1 LIKHFSVI
9 LFLLSALALDA
20 QDYPLTGHL
29 QNIKEKDIYFDNNN
43 TLIRP
48 ATGVEN
54 EIYDSLIFST
64 PNSGRQTWLGR
75 KLFDEHFIIGKDER
89 FKIILDPAV
98 DFRLNRDAIHDLG
111 YLNSRGIMVS
121 GNLDSKIYF
130 NTSFSENQG
139 VMPFQIWDYY
149 LKYGVIPG
157 YGRVKSLSVYPLTG
171 YNEYDFAAAYGSLAF
186 KASPNLAFTI
196 GYDKLFIGDGYR
208 SLILSDYSAPMM
220 YFKINAKFANFE
232 YNNIFTKA
240 LNPNYN
246 NISSLP
252 EITSVNSRYPA
263 KFISY
268 NTLTYKYKN
277 WQFSLIE
284 ALVMSEELPGWQ
296 ILMNTATPFIRG
308 AYNGFLPKPGN
319 DLAGFNITKSFTKA
333 GIFYSQIFIDRLFG
347 SDRQDYALQLGYKDF
362 DFLNLKN
369 MFFLLEYNMASE
381 KAYTFFDNK
390 LHYSHYNQP
399 LAHPAGNKFN
409 ELIVMCAYSIN
420 RFEVVLKLNVLKV
433 GIKNIFDFYQP
444 EQNYDNYNE
453 AATAPYIINSDFQ
466 LIYNVNRTNKL
477 QIFISLSPRI
487 DFVLNNDL
495 TFIQAGIRTAL
506 RSNYYDF

>member
-1 LIKHFSVI
+1 MKFVLIIFFLSFTLVI
-9 LFLLSALALDA
+9 SA
-20 QDYPLTGHL
+20 QDYPLTGHF
-29 QNIKEKDIYFDNNN
+29 QNLNEKDIYFSGNN
-43 TLIRP
+43 TLLRP

-64 PNSGRQTWLGR
+64 PNSTRRTWFGR
-75 KLFDEHFIIGKDER
+75 KLFDEHFIVGEDEK
-89 FKIILDPAV
+89 FKLIVDPAV
-98 DFRLNRDAIHDLG
+98 DFRLNRDALHDLG

-139 VMPFQIWDYY
+139 VMPFQIRSYY
-149 LKYGVIPG
+149 LNYGVIPG
-157 YGRVKSLSVYPLTG
+157 FGRVKSLSEYPLTG
-171 YNEYDFAAAYGSLAF
+171 YNEYDFAAAYGSFAIRATKGL
-186 KASPNLAFTI
+186 NFTI

-220 YFKINAKFANFE
+220 YFKINAKIGKFE
-232 YNNIFTKA
+232 YNNIFTKV

-246 NISSLP
+246 NVANLP
-252 EITSVNSRYPA
+252 ELTSVNSRYPA

-284 ALVMSEELPGWQ
+284 ALVMSEDLPNWQ
-296 ILMNTATPFIRG
+296 IIMNTATPFIRG
-308 AYNGFLPKPGN
+308 AYNGFMTNPGN
-319 DLAGFNITKSFTKA
+319 DLAGFNITKSFLKA
-333 GIFYSQIFIDRLFG
+333 GVLYSQIFIDRLFG
-347 SDRQDYALQLGYKDF
+347 SGSQDWALQLGYKDF
-362 DFLNLKN
+362 DFFNIKNL
-369 MFFLLEYNMASE
+369 FFMLEYNMASE
-381 KAYTFFDNK
+381 KAYTFYDNI

-409 ELIVMCAYSIN
+409 EIIFISAYSIK
-420 RFEVVLKLNVLKV
+420 RFEFVVKLNILKL

-444 EQNYDNYNE
+444 EENYDNYHHT
-453 AATAPYIINSDFQ
+453 ATAPYIVNSDFQ
-466 LIYNVNRTNKL
+466 IIYNLNRANKL
-477 QIFISLSPRI
+477 QIFLGLSPRI
-487 DFVLNNDL
+487 DFALNNDI
-495 TFIQAGIRTAL
+495 TFIQAGLRTAF

>member
-1 LIKHFSVI
+1 MKFVLIIFFLSVTLVI
-9 LFLLSALALDA
+9 TA
-20 QDYPLTGHL
+20 QDYPLTGHF
-29 QNIKEKDIYFDNNN
+29 QNLNEKDIYFNGNN
-43 TLIRP
+43 TLLRP

-54 EIYDSLIFST
+54 DIYDSLIFST
-64 PNSGRQTWLGR
+64 THSARRTWFGR
-75 KLFDEHFIIGKDER
+75 KLLDEHFIVGEDER
-89 FKIILDPAV
+89 FKIIVDPAV
-98 DFRLNRDAIHDLG
+98 DLRLNRDALHDLG

-149 LKYGVIPG
+149 LNYGVIPG
-157 YGRVKSLSVYPLTG
+157 FGRVKSLSEYPLTG
-171 YNEYDFAAAYGSLAF
+171 YNEYDFAAACGSFAVKVTKSL
-186 KASPNLAFTI
+186 NFTI

-220 YFKINAKFANFE
+220 YFKINAKIGKFE

-246 NISSLP
+246 NISNLP
-252 EITSVNSRYPA
+252 ELTSVNSRYPA

-284 ALVMSEELPGWQ
+284 ALVMSEELPNWQ
-296 ILMNTATPFIRG
+296 IIMNTAPPFIRG
-308 AYNGFLPKPGN
+308 AYNGFMKNPGN

-333 GIFYSQIFIDRLFG
+333 GVLYSQIFIDRLFG
-347 SDRQDYALQLGYKDF
+347 SDRQDWALQLGYKDF
-362 DFLNLKN
+362 DFFNMKNL
-369 MFFLLEYNMASE
+369 FFMLEYNMASE

-409 ELIVMCAYSIN
+409 EIIVMCAYSVK
-420 RFEVVLKLNVLKV
+420 RFEFVAKMNFLKV
-433 GIKNIFDFYQP
+433 GIKNIFDIYQP
-444 EQNYDNYNE
+444 EQNYDNYYQT
-453 AATAPYIINSDFQ
+453 ATAPYIVNSDFQ
-466 LIYNVNRTNKL
+466 IIYNLNRANKL
-477 QIFISLSPRI
+477 QIFLSLSPRI
-487 DFVLNNDL
+487 DFVLNSDI
-495 TFIQAGIRTAL
+495 TFIQAGLRTAF